1 MRTDLR
7 HMPCSVGGP
16 NDNNDTERQ
25 HDLEIKV
32 VLSCPHCANNAPYMR
47 CDFCGQW
54 IVCRKCET
62 PFRWRDAG
70 RDVGRTVGMAIGAQE
85 KEIER

>member
-1 MRTDLR
+1 MT
-7 HMPCSVGGP
+7 P
-16 NDNNDTERQ
+16 NDNN
-25 HDLEIKV
+25 DLEIKV

-62 PFRWRDAG
+62 PFRWRDVGAG
-70 RDVGRTVGMAIGAQE
+70 MDVGRTVGIAVGAQD